1 MNVPFVT
8 DQERD
13 KIITDLASIIFPD
26 EHYSM
31 TDLAL
36 LKQGYEIGINCLLD
50 ARAIGAYR
58 ETLHPDAQIDYQP
71 MVVAVEENLQKACQL
86 IAEVLV
92 RSWQLSHHTVDHLA
106 KGVPSHLGLMI
117 GQIEALNDAKRSE
130 ALAAN

>member
-13 KIITDLASIIFPD
+13 KIITDMAVIIFPD
-26 EHYSM
+26 RHY
-31 TDLAL
+31 TDDLAV

-71 MVVAVEENLQKACQL
+71 MVAAVEENLKKACQL

-92 RSWQLSHHTVDHLA
+92 RSWQLNHHTVDHLA

-130 ALAAN
+130 ALEAN

>member
-13 KIITDLASIIFPD
+13 KIITDLAVIIFPD
-26 EHYSM
+26 GHYSD
-31 TDLAL
+31 DLAI

-58 ETLHPDAQIDYQP
+58 ETLPPAAQIDYQP

-92 RSWQLSHHTVDHLA
+92 RSWQLNHHTVDHLA

-130 ALAAN
+130 ALEAN

>member
-1 MNVPFVT
+1 MDTSLVT

-26 EHYSM
+26 DNYS
-31 TDLAL
+31 TDLAV

-58 ETLHPDAQIDYQP
+58 ETLHPTAQIAYQP
-71 MVVAVEENLQKACQL
+71 MVAAVEENLQKACQL

-92 RSWQLSHHTVDHLA
+92 RSWQLRHHTVDHLA
-106 KGVPSHLGLMI
+106 KGVPSHLALMI
-117 GQIEALNDAKRSE
+117 GQMEALNDAKRSE
-130 ALAAN
+130 ALEAN